1 LAGARWLATR
11 RRAPSLDTAGGRGWV
26 EQDPGAWWSAVVS
39 AVRAL
44 RAADLADVVAIGV
57 DGHGPTLVALDARGA
72 APRPP
77 ITFLDSRST
86 AEAAELEAATGVMG
100 WSLGGLPAALWVE

>member
-26 EQDPGAWWSAVVS
+26 EQDPGAWWSSVVS

-44 RAADLADVVAIGV
+44 RAADLADIVAIGV
-57 DGHGPTLVALDARGA
+57 DGHGPTPLAIDAPGEVT
-72 APRPP
+72 RPA
-77 ITFLDSRST
+77 ITFLDSRAS
-86 AEAAELEAATGVMG
+86 AEAAELEAATGVKG
-100 WSLGGLPAALWVE
+100 WSLGG